1 MNNVTVSLR
10 PARIHASRLDAH
22 VNLGLI
28 AREMARYA
36 PDLTIRVLG
45 NDGAVTAVFGC
56 PEPDNVE
63 LF

>member
-1 MNNVTVSLR
+1 MADVSVSLSGSR
-10 PARIHASRLDAH
+10 GRASRLDSR

-36 PDLTIRVLG
+36 PDICIRVLG
-45 NDGAVTAVFGC
+45 ADGAVTAVFGRI
-56 PEPDNVE
+56 ESDDVE